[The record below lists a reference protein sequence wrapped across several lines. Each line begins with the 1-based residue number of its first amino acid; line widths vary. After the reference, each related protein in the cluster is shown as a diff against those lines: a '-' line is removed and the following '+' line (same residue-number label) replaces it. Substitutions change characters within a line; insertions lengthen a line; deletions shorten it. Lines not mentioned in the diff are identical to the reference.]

1 MLMHVFMHPRPHPP
15 SLAYV
20 CLCMYSSQL
29 LCLWPCT
36 VQYAVNLHFLLLI
49 TYREHLGLVDDYQ
62 VSDSE
67 CFDPLSDA
75 FYKVSTVLQNAIILR
90 KVCTYVLCLNCHR
103 ICGRRLLI

>member
-1 MLMHVFMHPRPHPP
+1 MGGARKWPENGWRVRSGVRAP
-15 SLAYV
+15 LAYV

-75 FYKVSTVLQNAIILR
+75 FYRLQQ
-90 KVCTYVLCLNCHR
+90 
-103 ICGRRLLI
+103 